1 MFFHRSFVYSKH
13 RSSSIVKLIIGV
25 VIFMIKSVL
34 FCIKDKCLNYKSHFF
49 TRRISFHLLFFLI
62 FYFCSI
68 TTAFSSYGLYEKD
81 INLSNNAIL
90 SMHQD
95 KTGYMW
101 FGTYDGLTLY
111 DSKNVQIYRF
121 EIDSK
126 LTLCSNIIQ
135 KITDADTGYL
145 WISTSLGL
153 NKFSL
158 KEKKV
163 IESHPEYPEAR
174 LLACDSLGN
183 TVTIVKENF
192 ISYYSPQKRTFQDF
206 YSNNISPDKIKN
218 LFWTATHKLYALTDD
233 ANLIEIKLK
242 DIHSPE
248 KTGLSINQESIH
260 DKKIVYSFYDNNTLY
275 IVDSDKRLYLYDTD
289 NRKKIFIKDLSS
301 LIDKYGSISQIVNF
315 HKDIF
320 IAFKSSGL
328 IKLKTSEGFNS
339 EPVTLKIGIFSLLK
353 DKKQDILWVGT
364 DGLGVQMYYEKDN
377 LFENITLD
385 QIPQNL
391 HKPVRAIY
399 TDEYHNLWIGTKGD
413 GIIRISD
420 YENTVKNN
428 NYAHN
433 ITRFTNK
440 DGLSDNQVFCFLRSH
455 YKNIIWIGTEGPGLS
470 YYSYEDKQ
478 IHTIEDKS
486 GQQIK
491 KVHSICEVGNSTL
504 WIATAGEG
512 LLEIQITETKS
523 DIEIESIKKYTF
535 EKNNNICNEFH
546 SLSYNGGTDLFVGC
560 RGGFGVVR
568 LNVISKQYE
577 FIPMNNTERTAIGD
591 VLSVYQT
598 KDSTIYIGSSSGL
611 TKLKLMPQG
620 QNMVKH
626 FDRRSGIANDMIHG
640 ILEDKNGYIW
650 LSTNKGLVQY
660 NPKNDFFHN
669 YYSDLKVTEFSDD
682 AYWFCPQS
690 KRLFWGG
697 TNGLVWLYPEESKNT
712 KYRPNLNFLDIK
724 FPGNNSTQTR
734 YLNEKSNKLELPAK
748 MNSFSI
754 SFIAIDYING
764 SDYEYSYIIEGYT
777 PSWKELQNDN
787 EVVFTNL
794 PPGNYTL
801 KVKFKNDV
809 LDSDYYS
816 LNITILPPWYLSIWA
831 ITCYII
837 GAILLL
843 LGTAY
848 YLKIRIQRRQLAIAN
863 KIKEEQKEK
872 LLETKLNFFTNITH
886 ELYTPLTLINGVC
899 EQILEY
905 SIQDDKLSKYTNIL
919 NNNVNNL
926 NELIQEILDFRKI
939 ENSEFNSKS
948 IKRTLISEIINNQLV
963 SFTHVA
969 NQTSIKYT
977 ATVPDNLYWNTDE
990 AYFKKI
996 FTNLISNAFK
1006 YTSSGGLIKIE
1017 ALIKNN
1023 SLIISIYNTGQ
1034 GIEESQKMK
1043 IFDRYYILDNIEKN
1057 GYAQMTSSN
1066 GLGLLICYSLVKLL
1080 GGDIKVNSEINEYA
1094 EFVVTLPFL
1103 EIDNEIPETTT
1114 TETLLNKTESQ
1125 PYEITTQ
1132 PTILVVDDNR
1142 EIVWLISQI
1151 LSSDYII
1158 KEANDASEALKMVE
1172 NITPSLIILDI
1183 MMPEIDGL
1191 ELTKRLRA
1199 NKFTKHIPILI
1210 VSAKVT
1216 AKEQAEAYDAGA
1228 NTYLTKPFSSELLR
1242 SVVHRMLTSKG
1253 ELKEYYD
1260 SPESA
1265 YEYSEGKLVHQEDKS
1280 FMEDIIS
1287 IIEENIE
1294 NETLRPELIAGK
1306 LGISSR
1312 SLYRKVKKITLMPP
1326 SDFIKDYKLIYA
1338 AKLLINTNLTVK
1350 EITYKVG
1357 ISNKSHFYRE
1367 FLKKYEMT
1375 PNDYRKHKS

>member
-1 MFFHRSFVYSKH
+1 MTKFVQLFSKN
-13 RSSSIVKLIIGV
+13 
-25 VIFMIKSVL
+25 KS
-34 FCIKDKCLNYKSHFF
+34 LNYEKAVF
-49 TRRISFHLLFFLI
+49 IKNESFDFAFRFYLSLFVCLF
-62 FYFCSI
+62 SI
-68 TTAFSSYGLYEKD
+68 APTFASYALYEKD
-81 INLSNNAIL
+81 INLSNNAI
-90 SMHQD
+90 MCMYQD
-95 KTGYMW
+95 KYGYMW
-101 FGTYDGLTLY
+101 LGTYDGLTLY
-111 DSKNVQIYRF
+111 DSKNVHVYRF

-135 KITDADTGYL
+135 KITDAHGDYI

-153 NKFSL
+153 NKFSI

-163 IESHPEYPEAR
+163 TESYPEYPEAR
-174 LLACDSLGN
+174 LLASDSIGN
-183 TVTIVKENF
+183 TITIVKKDY
-192 ISYYSPQKRTFQDF
+192 ISYYSPQKGSFQDF
-206 YSNNISPDKIKN
+206 YSKDISSEETKS
-218 LFWTATHKLYALTDD
+218 LFSTATNKLYAVTSD
-233 ANLIEIKLK
+233 AKLIHIKLK
-242 DIHSPE
+242 NTAKSE
-248 KTGLSINQESIH
+248 KTNLSITEEVIH
-260 DKKIVYSFYDNNTLY
+260 DKKIIHSFYDDNVLY
-275 IVDSDKRLYLYDTD
+275 IVDSDKRLYLYDID
-289 NRKKIFIKDLSS
+289 DKKKIFISDLSS
-301 LIDKYGSISQIVNF
+301 LLDRYGAISQIISF
-315 HKDIF
+315 HRDIF

-328 IKLKTSEGFNS
+328 IKLDASLGFKA
-339 EPVTLKIGIFSLLK
+339 EPVTLKIGIFSLVK

-385 QIPQNL
+385 QIPQTL

-399 TDEYHNLWIGTKGD
+399 TDEYNNLWIGTKGD

-420 YENTVKNN
+420 YENTVKTD

-433 ITRFTNK
+433 ITQFTTRE
-440 DGLSDNQVFCFLRSH
+440 GLSDNQVFCFLRSA

-470 YYSYEDKQ
+470 YYSYEDKR
-478 IHTIEDKS
+478 IHTITDKS
-486 GQQIK
+486 GKQIK

-512 LLEIQITETKS
+512 LLEVQINEEKS
-523 DIEIESIKKYTF
+523 GIGIESIKMYSF
-535 EKNNNICNEFH
+535 EKNNNICSEFH
-546 SLSYNGGTDLFVGC
+546 SLSYNGGSDLLVGC

-568 LNVISKQYE
+568 INTISKQYE
-577 FIPMNNTERTAIGD
+577 FIAMNNAERTAIGD
-591 VLSVYQT
+591 VLSVYQA
-598 KDSTIYIGSSSGL
+598 KDSTLYIGSSSGL
-611 TKLKLMPQG
+611 TKLKLMAEG
-620 QNMVKH
+620 QNEVKH
-626 FDRRSGIANDMIHG
+626 FDRRNGIANDMIHG

-669 YYSDLKVTEFSDD
+669 YFSDLKVTEFSDD
-682 AYWFCPQS
+682 AYWFCPRSQ
-690 KRLFWGG
+690 RLFWGG
-697 TNGLVWLYPEESKNT
+697 TNGLVWLYPEESRNT
-712 KYRPNLNFLDIK
+712 KYRPDLYFLNLKFLGSNQNIS
-724 FPGNNSTQTR
+724 N
-734 YLNEKSNKLELPAK
+734 YINEKSNALELPAK

-754 SFIAIDYING
+754 SFIAIDYVNG

-777 PSWKELQNDN
+777 SSWKELQNDN

-794 PPGNYTL
+794 PAGNYTL
-801 KVKFKNDV
+801 KVKYKNDV
-809 LDSDYYS
+809 LDSEYYS
-816 LNITILPPWYLSIWA
+816 LNIIILPPWYLSIWA
-831 ITCYII
+831 IICYILVI
-837 GAILLL
+837 VLLL
-843 LGTAY
+843 FGVLC
-848 YLKIRIQRRQLAIAN
+848 YLKNRIQQKQSAIAN

-905 SIQDDKLSKYTNIL
+905 SVKDDKLNKYTTIL
-919 NNNVNNL
+919 NSNVNNL

-939 ENSEFNSKS
+939 ENSEFNSQS
-948 IKRTLISEIINNQLV
+948 IKRTSISDIINNQLA
-963 SFTHVA
+963 SFIHIA
-969 NQTSIKYT
+969 NQTSIKCT
-977 ATVPDNLYWNTDE
+977 ATAPNNLYWNTDE

-1006 YTSSGGLIKIE
+1006 YTPSGGIIKVDCAVID
-1017 ALIKNN
+1017 N
-1023 SLIISIYNTGQ
+1023 SLTLKVYNTGQ
-1034 GIEESQKMK
+1034 GIEESQRMK

-1057 GYAQMTSSN
+1057 GYAEMTSSN

-1080 GGDIKVNSEINEYA
+1080 GGDIRVNSEVKQYA
-1094 EFVVTLPFL
+1094 EFIVTLPFL
-1103 EIDNEIPETTT
+1103 EINTEVSDNI
-1114 TETLLNKTESQ
+1114 LLESSSDEKDSK

-1158 KEANDASEALKMVE
+1158 KEANDATEALRIVE
-1172 NITPSLIILDI
+1172 NLTPSLIILDI
-1183 MMPEIDGL
+1183 MMPQIDGL
-1191 ELTKRLRA
+1191 ELTRRLRS

-1216 AKEQAEAYDAGA
+1216 EREQAEAYDAGA
-1228 NTYLTKPFSSELLR
+1228 NGYLTKPFSSELLR
-1242 SVVHRMLTSKG
+1242 SVVHRMLTAKG

-1265 YEYSEGKLVHQEDKS
+1265 YEYSEGKLLHQEDKN
-1280 FMEDIIS
+1280 FMDHIIS
-1287 IIEENIE
+1287 IIDENIE
-1294 NETLRPELIAGK
+1294 SETLRPELIAGK

-1312 SLYRKVKKITLMPP
+1312 SLYRRVKKITLMPP

-1338 AKLLINTNLTVK
+1338 GKLLINTNLTVK
-1350 EITYKVG
+1350 EIIYKVG

-1375 PNDYRKHKS
+1375 PNDYRKQKS

>member
-1 MFFHRSFVYSKH
+1 MTIALFFHRSFVYSKPNT
-13 RSSSIVKLIIGV
+13 IVKQIIRAV
-25 VIFMIKSVL
+25 FMNTFVQFFFKNKS
-34 FCIKDKCLNYKSHFF
+34 LNYKKEYLHL
-49 TRRISFHLLFFLI
+49 SFRVCLFLI
-62 FYFCSI
+62 CCCFSI
-68 TTAFSSYGLYEKD
+68 APTYATYALYEKD

-95 KTGYMW
+95 KYGYMW

-111 DSKNVQIYRF
+111 DSKNVRVYRF

-135 KITDADTGYL
+135 KITDADAGYL

-153 NKFSL
+153 NKFSI
-158 KEKKV
+158 KEKKIV
-163 IESHPEYPEAR
+163 ESYPEYSEAR
-174 LLACDSLGN
+174 LLVSDSIGN
-183 TVTIVKENF
+183 TLTIVKNNY
-192 ISYYSPQKRTFQDF
+192 ISYYSSQKGVFQDF
-206 YSNNISPDKIKN
+206 YSRGIAPDEIKS
-218 LFWTATHKLYALTDD
+218 LFSTKTNKLYTITSDAKLT
-233 ANLIEIKLK
+233 NIKLK
-242 DIHSPE
+242 NTSTSE
-248 KTGLSINQESIH
+248 KADLSMTEEFIH
-260 DKKIVYSFYDNNTLY
+260 DKKILYSSYDDNVLY
-275 IVDSDKRLYLYDTD
+275 IVDSDKKMYLYDIED
-289 NRKKIFIKDLSS
+289 KKKIFISDLSS
-301 LIDKYGSISQIVNF
+301 LLDKYGAISQIISF
-315 HKDIF
+315 HRDIF

-328 IKLKTSEGFNS
+328 IKLDASLGYKAK
-339 EPVTLKIGIFSLLK
+339 PVTLKIGIFSLIK

-385 QIPQNL
+385 QIPQTL

-399 TDEYHNLWIGTKGD
+399 TDEYNNLWIGTKGD

-420 YENTVKNN
+420 YENTVKTD
-428 NYAHN
+428 NYAHH
-433 ITRFTNK
+433 ITQFTTK
-440 DGLSDNQVFCFLRSH
+440 EGLSDNQVFCFLRSA
-455 YKNIIWIGTEGPGLS
+455 YRNIIWIGTEGPGLS
-470 YYSYEDKQ
+470 YYSYDDKR
-478 IHTIEDKS
+478 IHTIENKS
-486 GQQIK
+486 GKQIK

-512 LLEIQITETKS
+512 LLEIQINEVKS
-523 DIEIESIKKYTF
+523 ELDIESIKMYSF
-535 EKNNNICNEFH
+535 EKNNNICSEFH
-546 SLSYNGGTDLFVGC
+546 SLSYNGGTDLLVGC

-568 LNVISKQYE
+568 INIISKQYE
-577 FIPMNNTERTAIGD
+577 FVSMNNAERTAIGD
-591 VLSVYQT
+591 VLSVYQA
-598 KDSTIYIGSSSGL
+598 KDSTLYIGSSSGL
-611 TKLKLMPQG
+611 TKLIPTPDG
-620 QNMVKH
+620 QNEVKH
-626 FDRRSGIANDMIHG
+626 FDRRNGIANDMIHG

-669 YYSDLKVTEFSDD
+669 YSSDLKVTEFSDD
-682 AYWFCPQS
+682 AYWFCPRSQ
-690 KRLFWGG
+690 RLFWGG

-712 KYRPNLNFLDIK
+712 KYRPNLHFLDLK
-724 FPGNNSTQTR
+724 LLGSNQTIAS
-734 YLNEKSNKLELPAK
+734 YINEKSNALELPAK

-777 PSWKELQNDN
+777 SSWKELQNDN

-801 KVKFKNDV
+801 KVKYKNDV

-816 LNITILPPWYLSIWA
+816 LNIIILPPWYLSIWA
-831 ITCYII
+831 IICYVI
-837 GAILLL
+837 AIAFLL
-843 LGTAY
+843 LGILSY
-848 YLKIRIQRRQLAIAN
+848 FKQRIQKKQLVIAN

-905 SIQDDKLSKYTNIL
+905 SIKDDKLSKYTTIL

-939 ENSEFNSKS
+939 ENSEFNSQS
-948 IKRTLISEIINNQLV
+948 IKRTLISDIINNRLA
-963 SFTHVA
+963 SFIHIA
-969 NQTSIKYT
+969 NQTNIQCT
-977 ATVPDNLYWNTDE
+977 ITVPDNLYWNTDE

-1006 YTSSGGLIKIE
+1006 YTPSGGNIKVDCI
-1017 ALIKNN
+1017 IKDN
-1023 SLIISIYNTGQ
+1023 SLTLKIYNTGQ
-1034 GIEESQKMK
+1034 GIEESQRMR
-1043 IFDRYYILDNIEKN
+1043 IFDRYYILNNIEKN
-1057 GYAQMTSSN
+1057 GYAEMTSSN

-1080 GGDIKVNSEINEYA
+1080 GGDIQVNSEVNKYA
-1094 EFVVTLPFL
+1094 EFIVTLPLL
-1103 EIDNEIPETTT
+1103 EIDNTINNSS
-1114 TETLLNKTESQ
+1114 LLESFIHEKDSK

-1132 PTILVVDDNR
+1132 PTILVVDDNK

-1151 LSSDYII
+1151 LSTDYII
-1158 KEANDASEALKMVE
+1158 KEANDAHEALKMVE
-1172 NITPSLIILDI
+1172 NLTPSLIILDI

-1191 ELTKRLRA
+1191 ELTRSLRS

-1216 AKEQAEAYDAGA
+1216 EREQAEAYDAGA
-1228 NTYLTKPFSSELLR
+1228 NGYLTKPFSSELLR
-1242 SVVHRMLTSKG
+1242 AVVHRMLTSKG

-1265 YEYSEGKLVHQEDKS
+1265 YEYSEGKLLHQEDKN
-1280 FMEDIIS
+1280 FMDHIIS
-1287 IIEENIE
+1287 IIDENIE
-1294 NETLRPELIAGK
+1294 SETLRPELIAGK

-1312 SLYRKVKKITLMPP
+1312 SLYRRVKKITLMPP

-1350 EITYKVG
+1350 EIIYKVG

-1375 PNDYRKHKS
+1375 PNDYRKQKS

>member
-1 MFFHRSFVYSKH
+1 
-13 RSSSIVKLIIGV
+13 
-25 VIFMIKSVL
+25 
-34 FCIKDKCLNYKSHFF
+34 
-49 TRRISFHLLFFLI
+49 
-62 FYFCSI
+62 
-68 TTAFSSYGLYEKD
+68 
-81 INLSNNAIL
+81 
-90 SMHQD
+90 
-95 KTGYMW
+95 
-101 FGTYDGLTLY
+101 
-111 DSKNVQIYRF
+111 
-121 EIDSK
+121 
-126 LTLCSNIIQ
+126 
-135 KITDADTGYL
+135 
-145 WISTSLGL
+145 
-153 NKFSL
+153 
-158 KEKKV
+158 
-163 IESHPEYPEAR
+163 
-174 LLACDSLGN
+174 
-183 TVTIVKENF
+183 
-192 ISYYSPQKRTFQDF
+192 
-206 YSNNISPDKIKN
+206 
-218 LFWTATHKLYALTDD
+218 
-233 ANLIEIKLK
+233 
-242 DIHSPE
+242 
-248 KTGLSINQESIH
+248 
-260 DKKIVYSFYDNNTLY
+260 
-275 IVDSDKRLYLYDTD
+275 
-289 NRKKIFIKDLSS
+289 
-301 LIDKYGSISQIVNF
+301 
-315 HKDIF
+315 
-320 IAFKSSGL
+320 
-328 IKLKTSEGFNS
+328 
-339 EPVTLKIGIFSLLK
+339 
-353 DKKQDILWVGT
+353 
-364 DGLGVQMYYEKDN
+364 
-377 LFENITLD
+377 
-385 QIPQNL
+385 
-391 HKPVRAIY
+391 
-399 TDEYHNLWIGTKGD
+399 
-413 GIIRISD
+413 
-420 YENTVKNN
+420 
-428 NYAHN
+428 
-433 ITRFTNK
+433 
-440 DGLSDNQVFCFLRSH
+440 
-455 YKNIIWIGTEGPGLS
+455 
-470 YYSYEDKQ
+470 
-478 IHTIEDKS
+478 
-486 GQQIK
+486 
-491 KVHSICEVGNSTL
+491 
-504 WIATAGEG
+504 
-512 LLEIQITETKS
+512 
-523 DIEIESIKKYTF
+523 
-535 EKNNNICNEFH
+535 
-546 SLSYNGGTDLFVGC
+546 
-560 RGGFGVVR
+560 
-568 LNVISKQYE
+568 
-577 FIPMNNTERTAIGD
+577 
-591 VLSVYQT
+591 
-598 KDSTIYIGSSSGL
+598 
-611 TKLKLMPQG
+611 
-620 QNMVKH
+620 
-626 FDRRSGIANDMIHG
+626 
-640 ILEDKNGYIW
+640 
-650 LSTNKGLVQY
+650 
-660 NPKNDFFHN
+660 
-669 YYSDLKVTEFSDD
+669 
-682 AYWFCPQS
+682 
-690 KRLFWGG
+690 
-697 TNGLVWLYPEESKNT
+697 
-712 KYRPNLNFLDIK
+712 
-724 FPGNNSTQTR
+724 
-734 YLNEKSNKLELPAK
+734 

-816 LNITILPPWYLSIWA
+816 LNITILPPWYLNIWA
-831 ITCYII
+831 VACYII

-843 LGTAY
+843 LGTVY

-905 SIQDDKLSKYTNIL
+905 SIQDDKLSKYTNVL

-1006 YTSSGGLIKIE
+1006 YTSSGGLIRIE

-1080 GGDIKVNSEINEYA
+1080 GGDIKVNSAINEYA

-1158 KEANDASEALKMVE
+1158 KEANDATEALKMVE

-1265 YEYSEGKLVHQEDKS
+1265 YEYSEGKLVHQEDKN

>member
-1 MFFHRSFVYSKH
+1 MNTFVQFFFLKNKSF
-13 RSSSIVKLIIGV
+13 
-25 VIFMIKSVL
+25 
-34 FCIKDKCLNYKSHFF
+34 NYKKKYLYL
-49 TRRISFHLLFFLI
+49 SFRVFIFLACCC
-62 FYFCSI
+62 FSI
-68 TTAFSSYGLYEKD
+68 APTFATYALYEKD
-81 INLSNNAIL
+81 INLSNNAIM
-90 SMHQD
+90 SMYQD
-95 KTGYMW
+95 KYGYMW

-111 DSKNVQIYRF
+111 DSKNVQVYRF

-135 KITDADTGYL
+135 KITYANADYL

-153 NKFSL
+153 NKFSI

-163 IESHPEYPEAR
+163 TESYPEYPEAR
-174 LLACDSLGN
+174 LLASDSIGN
-183 TVTIVKENF
+183 TIAIIKNDY
-192 ISYYSPQKRTFQDF
+192 ISYYSSEKGTFQDF
-206 YSNNISPDKIKN
+206 YSKNISSNETKS
-218 LFWTATHKLYALTDD
+218 LFSTTTNKLYALTSDAKLININLKNTSKSEKTNLSTTEELVHDKRIIHSSYD
-233 ANLIEIKLK
+233 AN
-242 DIHSPE
+242 
-248 KTGLSINQESIH
+248 
-260 DKKIVYSFYDNNTLY
+260 VLY
-275 IVDSDKRLYLYDTD
+275 IVDSDKKMYLYYIEDK
-289 NRKKIFIKDLSS
+289 KKIFISDLSN
-301 LIDKYGSISQIVNF
+301 LLDKYGAISQIISF

-328 IKLKTSEGFNS
+328 IKLDASLGFKA
-339 EPVTLKIGIFSLLK
+339 EPVTLKIGIFSLIK
-353 DKKQDILWVGT
+353 DKKQDTLWAGT

-385 QIPQNL
+385 QIPQTL

-399 TDEYHNLWIGTKGD
+399 TDEYNNLWIGTKGD

-420 YENTVKNN
+420 YEKTAKTN

-433 ITRFTNK
+433 ITQFTTRE
-440 DGLSDNQVFCFLRSH
+440 GLSDNQVFCFLRSK

-470 YYSYEDKQ
+470 YYSYEDKR
-478 IHTIEDKS
+478 IHTINDNS
-486 GQQIK
+486 GKQIK

-504 WIATAGEG
+504 WIATAGDG
-512 LLEIQITETKS
+512 LLEVKIDEAKS
-523 DIEIESIKKYTF
+523 GLEIESIKMYSF
-535 EKNNNICNEFH
+535 EKNNNICSEFH
-546 SLSYNGGTDLFVGC
+546 SLSYNGGTNLLVGC

-568 LNVISKQYE
+568 INIISKQYE
-577 FIPMNNTERTAIGD
+577 FISMNNAERTAIGD
-591 VLSVYQT
+591 VLSVYQA
-598 KDSTIYIGSSSGL
+598 KDSTLYIGSSSGL
-611 TKLKLMPQG
+611 TKLKPTPDG
-620 QNMVKH
+620 QNEVKH
-626 FDRRSGIANDMIHG
+626 FDRRNGIANDMIHG

-682 AYWFCPQS
+682 AYWFCPRSQ
-690 KRLFWGG
+690 RLFWGG
-697 TNGLVWLYPEESKNT
+697 TNGLVWLNAEESKNI
-712 KYRPNLNFLDIK
+712 KYRPDLDFLNLK
-724 FPGNNSTQTR
+724 FHESNQTIAN
-734 YLNEKSNKLELPAK
+734 YIDEKSNTLELPAK
-748 MNSFSI
+748 LNSFSI

-777 PSWKELQNDN
+777 SSWKELQNVN

-801 KVKFKNDV
+801 KVKYKNDV

-816 LNITILPPWYLSIWA
+816 LNIIILPPWYLSIWA
-831 ITCYII
+831 IICY
-837 GAILLL
+837 AIAITFLLFGIL
-843 LGTAY
+843 SY
-848 YLKIRIQRRQLAIAN
+848 IKHRIQKKQLAIAN

-905 SIQDDKLSKYTNIL
+905 SIKDDKLSKYTTIL
-919 NNNVNNL
+919 NSNVNNL

-939 ENSEFNSKS
+939 ENSEFNSQT
-948 IKRTLISEIINNQLV
+948 IKRISISDLINNQLA
-963 SFTHVA
+963 SFTHAA
-969 NQTSIKYT
+969 NQTNIKYSI
-977 ATVPDNLYWNTDE
+977 TVPDSLYWNTDE
-990 AYFKKI
+990 TYFKKI
-996 FTNLISNAFK
+996 FTNIISNAFK
-1006 YTSSGGLIKIE
+1006 YTPSGGIIKVDCIT
-1017 ALIKNN
+1017 KDD
-1023 SLIISIYNTGQ
+1023 SLVLKVYNTGQ
-1034 GIEESQKMK
+1034 GIEESQRMR

-1057 GYAQMTSSN
+1057 GYAEMTSSN

-1080 GGDIKVNSEINEYA
+1080 GGDIQINSEVNQYA
-1094 EFVVTLPFL
+1094 EFIVTLPLL
-1103 EIDNEIPETTT
+1103 EIDNATSNNN
-1114 TETLLNKTESQ
+1114 LLESSTNEKDSK
-1125 PYEITTQ
+1125 PYEISTQ
-1132 PTILVVDDNR
+1132 PTILVVDDNK

-1158 KEANDASEALKMVE
+1158 KEANNATEALKMVE
-1172 NITPSLIILDI
+1172 NLTPSLIILDI

-1191 ELTKRLRA
+1191 ELTRRLRS

-1216 AKEQAEAYDAGA
+1216 EREQAEAYNAGA
-1228 NTYLTKPFSSELLR
+1228 NGYLTKPFSSELLR

-1265 YEYSEGKLVHQEDKS
+1265 YEYSEGKLLHQEDKN
-1280 FMEDIIS
+1280 FMDHIIS
-1287 IIEENIE
+1287 IIDENIE
-1294 NETLRPELIAGK
+1294 SETLRPELIAGK

-1312 SLYRKVKKITLMPP
+1312 SLYRRVKKITSMPP
-1326 SDFIKDYKLIYA
+1326 SDFIKDYKLTYA

-1350 EITYKVG
+1350 EIIYKVG

-1375 PNDYRKHKS
+1375 PNDYRKQKS